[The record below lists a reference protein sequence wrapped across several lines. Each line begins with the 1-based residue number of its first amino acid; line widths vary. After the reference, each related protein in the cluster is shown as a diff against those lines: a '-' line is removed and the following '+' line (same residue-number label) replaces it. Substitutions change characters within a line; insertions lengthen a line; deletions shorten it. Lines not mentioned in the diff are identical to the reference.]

1 MNNGSAFRAFTDE
14 VGQYLAG
21 LKVVDYYAQ
30 PLPSAVDER
39 LHEIVVRFMSGTAV
53 DHDTFQQSLAPEQR
67 SMFGIYG
74 HRAATLAVRQ
84 NSHNYGPTPS
94 RDWLL
99 SGLVGAV
106 IANYIIP
113 HKRHV
118 EVSLAV
124 YHHCAQKIG
133 AAPQALFAE
142 AARFAQPELAAKLAA
157 FGQRTDVNLKQ
168 FGWQEQKTPEG
179 VRYKF
184 SW

>member
-39 LHEIVVRFMSGTAV
+39 LHGMVARFMQGTAV
-53 DHDTFQQSLAPEQR
+53 EHTAFQHSLTPERR
-67 SMFGIYG
+67 SVFGIYG
-74 HRAATLAVRQ
+74 HRAATLAVRL
-84 NSHNYGPTPS
+84 NS

-106 IANYIIP
+106 IVNYTIP
-113 HKRHV
+113 QKRNV
-118 EVSLAV
+118 ELSLAV
-124 YHHCAQKIG
+124 YHHCSQKIG
-133 AAPQALFAE
+133 AAPQEIFAE
-142 AARFAQPELAAKLAA
+142 ATRFAQPELAAKLAA

>member
-39 LHEIVVRFMSGTAV
+39 LHGLVARFMQGTAV
-53 DHDTFQQSLAPEQR
+53 DHDTFQQSLTPQQR
-67 SMFGIYG
+67 ALFGIYG
-74 HRAATLAVRQ
+74 HRAATLAARQ
-84 NSHNYGPTPS
+84 AS

-113 HKRHV
+113 QKRNV

-124 YHHCAQKIG
+124 YHHCAHKID